1 MLLYTTKMLT
11 SVNKITIAQIT
22 LSPFVRLRNFPLTV
36 SKEENSVADICCVS
50 LITSP
55 SAPLL
60 QRGRSGFYYFFKYCF
75 LHFIIRSLISN
86 LTLNPSPFGEG
97 DRTLTIY
104 QNLVFTFHHSFFYQ
118 HWYYS
123 SFTAFLNCLPLSS

>member
-22 LSPFVRLRNFPLTV
+22 LSPVVRLRNFPLTV

-55 SAPLL
+55 SVPLL
-60 QRGRSGFYYFFKYCF
+60 QRGRSDFYYFFKYCF
-75 LHFIIRSLISN
+75 LHFIIRSLINN
-86 LTLNPSPFGEG
+86 LTLSPSPFGEG
-97 DRTLTIY
+97 DRTFVILSEFGFYISSSL
-104 QNLVFTFHHSFFYQ
+104 NPAPFGEGDRTFVI
-118 HWYYS
+118 
-123 SFTAFLNCLPLSS
+123 